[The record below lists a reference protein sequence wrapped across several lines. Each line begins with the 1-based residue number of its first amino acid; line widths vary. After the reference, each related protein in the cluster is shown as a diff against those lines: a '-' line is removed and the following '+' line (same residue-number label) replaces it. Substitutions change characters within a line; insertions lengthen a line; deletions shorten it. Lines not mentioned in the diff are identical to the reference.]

1 MFDTLLSAN
10 DVNLLLRNRYY
21 NEKEKI
27 IRLYF
32 FTLSETIITTKD
44 ISVKN
49 IAIINSMT
57 TFTVILFFTRVLNIH
72 MDLYSL
78 FYKSSRYG
86 NFVFEQDGS
95 IVSSVFNKMVI
106 AYCYYDRLTKKYY
119 APLDNIFNKKYLYKY
134 LDTNLYIF
142 DTKETVAIYSNKTK
156 QSTNYL
162 AFLKVYY
169 KQSNVIHCIIKYK
182 ILL

>member
-1 MFDTLLSAN
+1 MFDTLLSVN

-21 NEKEKI
+21 DEAEKN

-32 FTLSETIITTKD
+32 FTSSETIITTKD

-49 IAIINSMT
+49 ISIINTTT

-72 MDLYSL
+72 MNLYSL
-78 FYKSSRYG
+78 FYKSSQYG

-95 IVSSVFNKMVI
+95 IVSSIFNKMVI
-106 AYCYYDRLTKKYY
+106 AYCYYDRLTKKYNV
-119 APLDNIFNKKYLYKY
+119 PLDNIFNKKYLYKY
-134 LDTNLYIF
+134 LDTNLFIF
-142 DTKETVAIYSNKTK
+142 DTKETVAVYSNKTK
-156 QSTNYL
+156 QSNNYL
-162 AFLKVYY
+162 VFLKVYC
-169 KQSNVIHCIIKYK
+169 KRSGVIHCIIKYK